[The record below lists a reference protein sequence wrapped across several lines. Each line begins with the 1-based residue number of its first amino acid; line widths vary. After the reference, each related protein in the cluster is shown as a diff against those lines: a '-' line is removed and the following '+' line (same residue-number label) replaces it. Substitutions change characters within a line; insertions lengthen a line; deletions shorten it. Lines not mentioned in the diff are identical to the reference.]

1 MATTEEIKE
10 LEQAPQVNVTRA
22 NAPAPEVPPGD
33 GTTATTNG
41 NGSGGK
47 ALISLPEIFTG
58 DRNKA
63 DDFLQDFQLCWRL
76 NRTHPAMK
84 VPYDRVMLALS
95 YMRGNTAIRNWVK
108 HAMHQ
113 IDEMIDKRRF
123 SPLKVDNER
132 LWGIFQTEF
141 ETAFTNTTKV
151 QDAEAALEHIRIQQ
165 GENIDQYIARF
176 EDLMERAQ
184 WGERDRGTIN
194 TFRRGLHEAMQK
206 AIFLKDPIPTT
217 FTQWKEAARNEA
229 SRYALMKSAGMFQK
243 REQRGG
249 FKFTNPK
256 AQQRWGRFT
265 QNHNQRDQRE
275 HSKRDPNA
283 MDVDTIQ
290 VNQLSAEDKEK
301 CVKEGRCFQCQEQGH
316 RSKECPHKK
325 AFHATAKFV
334 ANAQKAHVRT
344 SQVVDDRD
352 TDTDDAKSVDTNATT
367 LSKAE
372 TIRNLRALKE
382 EERLELI
389 DELFKDEKDF

>member
-33 GTTATTNG
+33 QAMATNG

-47 ALISLPEIFTG
+47 ALISPPEVFTG

-63 DDFLQDFQLCWRL
+63 DDFLQDFRLCWRL

-95 YMRGNTAIRNWVK
+95 YMHGNTAIRNWVK
-108 HAMHQ
+108 HVMHQ
-113 IDEMIDKRRF
+113 IDEMIDRRRF
-123 SPLKVDNER
+123 SPLKVDDER
-132 LWGIFQTEF
+132 LWGVFQMEF

-194 TFRRGLHEAMQK
+194 TFRRGLHKAMQK

-229 SRYALMKSAGMFQK
+229 SRYALIKSAGMFQK
-243 REQRGG
+243 REHKGG

-256 AQQRWGRFT
+256 AQQ
-265 QNHNQRDQRE
+265 
-275 HSKRDPNA
+275 
-283 MDVDTIQ
+283 
-290 VNQLSAEDKEK
+290 
-301 CVKEGRCFQCQEQGH
+301 
-316 RSKECPHKK
+316 
-325 AFHATAKFV
+325 
-334 ANAQKAHVRT
+334 
-344 SQVVDDRD
+344 
-352 TDTDDAKSVDTNATT
+352 
-367 LSKAE
+367 
-372 TIRNLRALKE
+372 
-382 EERLELI
+382 
-389 DELFKDEKDF
+389 